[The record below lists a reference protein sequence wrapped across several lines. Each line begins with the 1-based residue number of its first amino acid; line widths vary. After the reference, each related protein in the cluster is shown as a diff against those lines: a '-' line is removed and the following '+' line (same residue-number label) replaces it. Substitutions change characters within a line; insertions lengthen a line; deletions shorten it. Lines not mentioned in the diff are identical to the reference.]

1 MSYTA
6 KQISESTHEGQILQD
21 AKILVKQ
28 GYGSAIYKRISY
40 HINENSLWEY
50 TDTGALITV
59 TKDGRINISH

>member
-21 AKILVKQ
+21 AKILVNQ

-40 HINENSLWEY
+40 HITESSLWKY
-50 TDTGALITV
+50 MVSLIIV
-59 TKDGRINISH
+59 TKDGRLHNTSA